1 MENASKALIIAGAIL
16 LAILIIGLGMLVF
29 TQAQGVIGR
38 VNLDKDIVEATNS
51 RFQANIGDNKRGTDV
66 KALCGDIR
74 NNNLTADGEDSF
86 EISLT
91 YGGQTVTDATEID
104 KIKSKIGNGKYY
116 NVTCTYD
123 KKKSGLIDTITIEDA
138 NSKGTSAG
146 TVTE

>member
-29 TQAQGVIGR
+29 TNASETIR
-38 VNLDKDIVEATNS
+38 RANLDEYALKAENS
-51 RFQANIGDNKRGTDV
+51 KFMENIGDNKRGTQV
-66 KALCGDIR
+66 KDLCDTVK
-74 NNNLTADGEDSF
+74 NNNLKADGEDSF
-86 EISLT
+86 EVSLT
-91 YGGQTVTDATEID
+91 YGSQTVTDATEID

-123 KKKSGLIDTITIEDA
+123 KKKGGLIDTITIEDA
-138 NSKGTSAG
+138 KGTSSG

>member
-91 YGGQTVTDATEID
+91 YGSETVTDATEID
-104 KIKSKIGNGKYY
+104 KIRSKIGNGKYY

-138 NSKGTSAG
+138 KGTSAG